1 MVKYTSP
8 LNSSPHLDKS
18 SDKISLILWEFIQNT
33 NFFLFRLP
41 LNAVKT
47 AVFLTLSLSINAQYR
62 IDIWTTDDGL
72 PQNSITGLV
81 QTRDGYFW
89 MTTNDGLVRFDGVRF
104 EVFNKS
110 NTPEITT
117 NRLVGA
123 FEDKSGR
130 LWFQSE
136 DGGIVF
142 YEKGRFKVGMKPNEM
157 PLVTRSPFFDD
168 QTGGVIFYNNRQ
180 NYRFN
185 NGKFVPVKIEGL
197 PEDSAIVLADRDGGL
212 WFKTEAKIHR
222 VKDGKFKTYQ
232 LDGFSRGEIY
242 TTAYEDRQGGVWLS
256 YVGENNQSLLRIKN
270 DQVQS
275 IQFSASDVSRF
286 VEDLAGNLWL
296 SVYKKG
302 IYRIDTSAVAATN
315 PIDDSIKPIAQI
327 DGISTHTSGI
337 FCPDREGGMWIG
349 TEKGLVRLSPQTIQ
363 VFSKSNGLAEDNVY
377 PIYEDKVGKVW
388 AGIWENSLVKYAD
401 GNFKTVLKTEE
412 TRYITS
418 LFEDR
423 NGRFWFGN
431 IGGLYYLDNGQPI
444 KFTKQAGFQEDAEF
458 SVISEDRD
466 GKLWFGT
473 NQGLSRYKDGQA
485 TVLTKKDGLPDDYV
499 VAFLPAKDGKIWVG
513 TRGGIA
519 LIENGN
525 IKSFT
530 TADGLVSNYIRSL
543 YEDADG
549 ALWIGSYDG
558 GLTRYKDEKFTHF
571 TMKDGLSSNGVFCI
585 LEDSHGWFW
594 MNSNQGIYR
603 VSRQELNDFADG
615 KTKSLTSIAYNKQ
628 DGLLNI
634 EGNGG
639 RQPAGIK
646 TRDGKLWFPTAQG
659 IAVIDSTNI
668 ANNPLPPPVLIENI
682 VIDRNSVNN
691 ETYQSALE
699 NQSAIIL
706 APNQNNLEINYSG
719 LSFINSEQ
727 VKFKYKLIGLE
738 QDWNEVGTRRTA
750 YYSYLPSGEYTFQ
763 VIAANRDGVW
773 NNEGATIKIKVL
785 PPFYRTWW
793 FLILCAIGLIA
804 LVFLIYRYRVGQFKK
819 KAALQAE
826 FSRQLI
832 DSQEVERGR
841 IAAELHDGLSQS
853 LVIIKNRAMLSL
865 NKPAD
870 QEHALEQ
877 LQEIAEAS
885 TFAIDEIKDI
895 IYDLR
900 PIQLD
905 RLGLTGAIEDMAEKV
920 AETNELKIVKNVAEV
935 DNIFP
940 KEFEN
945 SIYRIFQES
954 LNNIIKHA
962 AATEVE
968 LSISKNSAQVELII
982 KDNGKGFAVGET
994 SKESNQKGGFGLI
1007 GIVERAKL
1015 LGGFASIE
1023 SIKEVGTTVLVILP
1037 ITTIGR

>member
-1 MVKYTSP
+1 
-8 LNSSPHLDKS
+8 
-18 SDKISLILWEFIQNT
+18 
-33 NFFLFRLP
+33 
-41 LNAVKT
+41 
-47 AVFLTLSLSINAQYR
+47 
-62 IDIWTTDDGL
+62 
-72 PQNSITGLV
+72 
-81 QTRDGYFW
+81 

-104 EVFNKS
+104 QVFNKS

-130 LWFQSE
+130 LWFQTE

-142 YEKGRFKVGMKPNEM
+142 YEKGRFNVAMKPDEM

-168 QTGGVIFYNNRQ
+168 QTGGVIFYNNRR
-180 NYRFN
+180 NYRYSD
-185 NGKFVPVKIEGL
+185 GKFVPLKIEGL

-222 VKDGKFKTYQ
+222 VKDDKVKTYQ

-242 TTAYEDRQGGVWLS
+242 TKAYEDSQGVIWLS

-270 DQVQS
+270 DKVQN
-275 IQFSASDVSRF
+275 IQFSASEVCHF

-302 IYRIDTSAVAATN
+302 IYLIDKTSVIAAE
-315 PIDDSIKPIAQI
+315 PIADSIKPIAQI
-327 DGISTHTSGI
+327 DGISTYTSGI
-337 FCPDREGGMWIG
+337 LCPDREGGMWIG

-363 VFSKSNGLAEDNVY
+363 VFSKANGLAEDNVY
-377 PIYEDKVGKVW
+377 PIYEDSAGSIW
-388 AGIWENSLVKYAD
+388 AGIWDNSLVKYEQ
-401 GNFKTVLKTEE
+401 GSFKTVLKTAD
-412 TRYITS
+412 TLYITS

-423 NGRFWFGN
+423 DGRFWFGN
-431 IGGLYYLDNGQPI
+431 IGGLYYFDNGQAI
-444 KFTKQAGFQEDAEF
+444 NFSGQAGFPRETEF
-458 SVISEDRD
+458 SVISEDSD
-466 GKLWFGT
+466 GNLWFGT
-473 NQGLSRYKDGQA
+473 NLGLSRYKDGRA

-499 VAFLPAKDGKIWVG
+499 VAFLQAKDGKIWVG

-519 LIENGN
+519 LIESGN
-525 IKSFT
+525 IKSLT
-530 TADGLVSNYIRSL
+530 TADGLASNYIRSL

-549 ALWIGSYDG
+549 VLWIGSYDG
-558 GLTRYKDEKFTHF
+558 GLTRFKDGKFTHF
-571 TMKDGLSSNGVFCI
+571 MMKDGLSSNGVFCI
-585 LEDSHGWFW
+585 LEDNHGWFW

-659 IAVIDSTNI
+659 IAVIDPANVS
-668 ANNPLPPPVLIENI
+668 NNPLPPPVLIENI
-682 VIDRNSVNN
+682 VIDRNSVDN
-691 ETYQSALE
+691 ETFQSALD
-699 NQSAIIL
+699 NQSAIIVT
-706 APNQNNLEINYSG
+706 PNQNNLEINYTG

-727 VKFKYKLIGLE
+727 VKFKYKLVGLE

-773 NNEGATIKIKVL
+773 NMTGATIKIKVL

-793 FLILCAIGLIA
+793 FLTLCAIGLIA
-804 LVFLIYRYRVGQFKK
+804 LVFLIYRYRIGQFKK
-819 KAALQAE
+819 KAALQAD
-826 FSRQLI
+826 FSRQLL
-832 DSQEVERGR
+832 DSQELERGR

-865 NKPAD
+865 TKSGD
-870 QEHALEQ
+870 HEHALEQ

-885 TFAIDEIKDI
+885 TFAIDEVKDI

-905 RLGLTGAIEDMAEKV
+905 RLGLTGAIEDMTEKV
-920 AETNELKIVKNVAEV
+920 AETNELKVVVNVDDV

-945 SIYRIFQES
+945 SIYRIVQES
-954 LNNIIKHA
+954 LNNIVKHA
-962 AATEVE
+962 AATKVE
-968 LSISKNSAQVELII
+968 LSISKNSTQVELVI
-982 KDNGKGFAVGET
+982 KDNGTGFIIGET
-994 SKESNQKGGFGLI
+994 TKETKQKGGFGLI

-1015 LGGFASIE
+1015 LGGVAAIE
-1023 SIKEVGTTVLVILP
+1023 SIKDVGTTVSVILTVTP
-1037 ITTIGR
+1037 NQ